1 MKTYTKPILMAAA
14 IFSTITS
21 CSKSDVDGR
30 FSDNPKSEIGTPQ
43 AGTPNTA
50 KQIKWNFDNT
60 NDWINA
66 SQGVNADISQTSVE
80 SNTDA
85 EDGKVVK
92 IFTKS
97 ATKERKKL
105 KSKKQYGAGLY
116 TWRTYISDLGTNERV
131 SIGSWL
137 WNSDKHE
144 LDFEVG
150 SGTSKDRE
158 SLKTADDEVVTYITS
173 QDNPALHQ
181 KVKIKKNAW
190 HTFQIDLKLVN
201 GKYFATWLID
211 GVKCAA
217 QQLNYG
223 EEHPFYIFCSTEN
236 LKFVGD
242 SWPYKDNYGLWDY
255 VAYTPYT
262 YSGDPKE
269 PQNQVNPVDPEPD
282 PDTGEV
288 KKWTFN
294 SFPADWLKFGTAKV
308 DEGKLVL
315 GVDGDNTTSKVQ
327 YKLGMN
333 MGYGK
338 YIWSVRFPDVSAI
351 PAGTQ
356 FQAGANLYYYVE
368 DDQGKATENFFL
380 MMARIGSAEDRAR
393 LGAQPNQ
400 LLLYIQS
407 GTPAVDQYIGL
418 LDANKD
424 YKFIIDLKKV
434 NNKYTIVYSLDDT
447 VLKTLVADYGEEK
460 FKFFFIAEA
469 AANRP
474 WMKWSKLDK
483 LLKKRLD
490 TKFNFIE
497 YTAY

>member
-14 IFSTITS
+14 IFSAITS
-21 CSKSDVDGR
+21 CSKSDADGR

-288 KKWTFN
+288 KTWTFN
-294 SFPADWLKFGTAKV
+294 SFPNDWNRWARADV
-308 DEGKLVL
+308 DNNNKIVNGKLVL
-315 GVDGDNTTSKVQ
+315 TTSANCSVSKIFN
-327 YKLGMN
+327 KTPA
-333 MGYGK
+333 GYGK
-338 YIWSVRFPDVSAI
+338 YTCSIRLPEVNKSAKIQLGMTFYNESPERFFI
-351 PAGTQ
+351 
-356 FQAGANLYYYVE
+356 
-368 DDQGKATENFFL
+368 
-380 MMARIGSAEDRAR
+380 MMARYGDEAERKR
-393 LGAQPNQ
+393 LGAKKGE
-400 LLLYIQS
+400 LLLFIQS
-407 GTPAVDQYIGL
+407 VSPAIEQYVAVL
-418 LDANKD
+418 KPNRD
-424 YKFIIDLKKV
+424 YKFTIDIKKV
-434 NNKYTIVYSLDDT
+434 GNNYGVEFSLDQNVVKSLAVANFGEDQIKFEWS
-447 VLKTLVADYGEEK
+447 LSAESNRGSWLPGETLVDGEYSA
-460 FKFFFIAEA
+460 I
-469 AANRP
+469 
-474 WMKWSKLDK
+474 
-483 LLKKRLD
+483 
-490 TKFNFIE
+490 FNFIE